1 MEQRKRKKN
10 EKCRGRKSCRFET
23 LSLEEVFVRIN
34 ETNAFNVEIV
44 RELEFR
50 PWIYFSSPLIPCS
63 IPVFRAI
70 SDRRSKESAQTFS
83 RVSYFQ
89 FARYRPL
96 LSACSVVDDRS
107 GTAGREDTEE

>member
-1 MEQRKRKKN
+1 MVGG
-10 EKCRGRKSCRFET
+10 EKKSCRFET

-34 ETNAFNVEIV
+34 ETNTFNVEIV

-50 PWIYFSSPLIPCS
+50 PWIYFSTPLIPCS

-70 SDRRSKESAQTFS
+70 FDRRSKESAQTFS

-89 FARYRPL
+89 FTRYRPL
-96 LSACSVVDDRS
+96 LFALSLTIVA
-107 GTAGREDTEE
+107 E

>member
-1 MEQRKRKKN
+1 MRLTW
-10 EKCRGRKSCRFET
+10 KS
-23 LSLEEVFVRIN
+23 LGNWNFVRGFIS
-34 ETNAFNVEIV
+34 
-44 RELEFR
+44 L
-50 PWIYFSSPLIPCS
+50 PLSVPCS

-70 SDRRSKESAQTFS
+70 PDRRSKESAQTFS

>member
-1 MEQRKRKKN
+1 MILYEIKIEQGKRKEN
-10 EKCRGRKSCRFET
+10 EKWWEGKKKSCRFET

-34 ETNAFNVEIV
+34 ETNTFNVEIV

-50 PWIYFSSPLIPCS
+50 PWIYFSTPLIPCS

-89 FARYRPL
+89 FTRYRPL
-96 LSACSVVDDRS
+96 LFALSLTIV
-107 GTAGREDTEE
+107 TE